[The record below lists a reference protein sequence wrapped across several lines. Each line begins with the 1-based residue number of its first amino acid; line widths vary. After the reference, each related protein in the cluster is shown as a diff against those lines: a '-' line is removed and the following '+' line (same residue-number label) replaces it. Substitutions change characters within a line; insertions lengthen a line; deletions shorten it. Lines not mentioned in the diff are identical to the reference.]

1 MNSLNLQG
9 RYDRTLI
16 RRLLYGIPLMLGV
29 TFISF
34 LLMVYFG
41 PDKTYELLGKNPTA
55 EQISEVRQALG
66 YDKAFLL
73 RYGDYLREL
82 ITLDLGLSD
91 SSGESVAAVL
101 TRSLPVSIALVLP
114 GFVLGNLFGLALGM
128 LAAWFRGRWLDK
140 LVMSASVVGMSVSFL
155 VIIIGLQILLCT
167 PYGVNLF
174 PARGW
179 QVTDLG
185 SYLLYVTV
193 PTLALIL
200 ITLGYNTRFYRA
212 VLADEIERDH
222 IRTVRAY
229 GGSPVEILFKHVLK
243 NSLIPV
249 LTRIMFSIPFVV
261 ISGSL
266 LLESYFG
273 IPGIGL
279 VTFNAITS
287 GDQPILKAVV
297 GLTGVL
303 FVFALMINDMLYSI
317 VDPRMSRS

>member
-1 MNSLNLQG
+1 MNR
-9 RYDRTLI
+9 RYIT
-16 RRLLYGIPLMLGV
+16 RRVLYGIPLILGV

-41 PDKTYELLGKNPTA
+41 PDKTYELLGKNPTT
-55 EQISEVRQALG
+55 EQISEVRHALG
-66 YDKAFLL
+66 YDRAFLL
-73 RYGDYLREL
+73 RYGDYIREL
-82 ITLDLGLSD
+82 VTLDLGLSD
-91 SSGESVAAVL
+91 SNGEPVSTIL
-101 TRSLPVSIALVLP
+101 IRTLPISIALVLP
-114 GFVLGNLFGLALGM
+114 GFVLGNLLGLALGL
-128 LAAWFRGRWLDK
+128 LAAWYRGKWLDK

-167 PYGVNLF
+167 PFGLNLF
-174 PARGW
+174 PVRGW
-179 QVTDLG
+179 QVHDLG
-185 SYLLYVTV
+185 SYLYYVTV
-193 PTLALIL
+193 PTLALVL
-200 ITLGYNTRFYRA
+200 VTLGYNTRFYRA
-212 VLADEIERDH
+212 IMADEIERDH
-222 IRTVRAY
+222 IRTARAY
-229 GGSPVEILFKHVLK
+229 GASPTELLFKHVLK

-249 LTRIMFSIPFVV
+249 LTRIMFSVPFVV

-303 FVFALMINDMLYSI
+303 FVIALMVNDMLYSMA
-317 VDPRMSRS
+317 DPRVAKP

>member
-1 MNSLNLQG
+1 MNG
-9 RYDRTLI
+9 AYIT
-16 RRLLYGIPLMLGV
+16 RRLLYGIPLLLGV

-55 EQISEVRQALG
+55 EQINEVRHVLG
-66 YDKAFLL
+66 YDRPFLL

-82 ITLDLGLSD
+82 VTLDLGLSD
-91 SSGESVAAVL
+91 SNGE
-101 TRSLPVSIALVLP
+101 PVSTILVRTLPISLALVLP
-114 GFVLGNLFGLALGM
+114 GFVLGNMLGLALGL
-128 LAAWFRGRWLDK
+128 LAAWYRGKWLDK
-140 LVMSASVVGMSVSFL
+140 LVMGASVVGMSVSFL
-155 VIIIGLQILLCT
+155 VIIIGLQIFLCT
-167 PYGVNLF
+167 PHGLNLF
-174 PARGW
+174 PVRGW
-179 QVTDLG
+179 QVHDPG
-185 SYLLYVTV
+185 SYLYYVTV
-193 PTLALIL
+193 PTLALVL
-200 ITLGYNTRFYRA
+200 VTLGYNTRFYRA
-212 VLADEIERDH
+212 IMVDEIERDH
-222 IRTVRAY
+222 IRTLTAY
-229 GGSPVEILFKHVLK
+229 GATPAELLFKHVLK

-249 LTRIMFSIPFVV
+249 LTRIMFSVPLVV

-303 FVFALMINDMLYSI
+303 FVLALTINDMLYSV
-317 VDPRMSRS
+317 VDPRLTKS

>member
-1 MNSLNLQG
+1 MT
-9 RYDRTLI
+9 YII
-16 RRLLYGIPLMLGV
+16 RRLLYGIPLILGV
-29 TFISF
+29 TFVSF

-55 EQISEVRQALG
+55 EQITEVRHALG
-66 YDKAFLL
+66 YDRAFIL
-73 RYGDYLREL
+73 RYGDYLQEL
-82 ITLDLGLSD
+82 LSLDFGLSD
-91 SSGESVAAVL
+91 SSGEPVSAMLARSV
-101 TRSLPVSIALVLP
+101 PVSIALVLP
-114 GFVLGNLFGLALGM
+114 GFVLGNLLGLALGM
-128 LAAWFRGRWLDK
+128 LAAWYRGRWLDK
-140 LVMSASVVGMSVSFL
+140 LVMSASVAGMSVSFL

-167 PYGVNLF
+167 PYGLNIF

-179 QVTDLG
+179 QVNDAG
-185 SYLLYVTV
+185 SYLFYVAV

-200 ITLGYNTRFYRA
+200 VTLGYNTRFYRA
-212 VLADEIERDH
+212 VFADEIARDH
-222 IRTVRAY
+222 IRTLRAY
-229 GGSPVEILFKHVLK
+229 GAAPAEILFKHVLK

-249 LTRIMFSIPFVV
+249 LTRMMFSIPFVV

-279 VTFNAITS
+279 ATFNAITS

-303 FVFALMINDMLYSI
+303 FVLAQMINDILYQL
-317 VDPRMSRS
+317 VDPRLAKS